1 MRRPVPAGPVA
12 RSTTSPP
19 RAAAGRP
26 AAVPAVAAGATSP
39 ARPRWRLPEW
49 VVTLGV
55 GVTAWVVGAVPFW
68 RERLFYYVGDQYEQF
83 APLWHV
89 FGQRL
94 RAGEWVTMDPASW
107 MGGNYA
113 AEGLNGIWNP
123 VSLANF
129 VLVSYFDDLA
139 LAAAVVMVEFLGVLA
154 MGTYLLAREHG
165 ARRWPAAV
173 VALAVPFSGFTLWY
187 EAAGWPAGLMA
198 FTWVTWFWWAA
209 RRHARGRLNP
219 VVPFLAGAL
228 VMTTGNPYGALGML
242 VVLVALGAE
251 LLVRRRFS
259 RLLHLVV
266 VGACAGLVALPVYL
280 PLLGAGE
287 VSLRQDLA
295 VLANDT
301 FLVPDL
307 GDLAAASAP
316 TYLPSITNWGGAL
329 LETQPSTYL
338 AWFLLPLL
346 PWLRWSRL
354 RRRARSLAGLL
365 GIAGFYLLATLAP
378 SNLWLFR
385 WPVRLVEYLYLAV
398 AVLFAV
404 VLSAG
409 LATDRPRRR
418 ALASGA
424 IVLFGTYLAWA
435 VRPVGLLQEHGA
447 ALLLVGA
454 GTALAVLAHRRWGL
468 RGLGAVLVAGT
479 VAVVA
484 FQTTVLPFRPGGFG
498 LRPASD
504 LSALAEGTTSYE
516 GTVLQLA
523 RHDTI
528 TTGQMRDGEITFGN
542 LVRPTGTPTVA
553 SYSGIGFQ
561 EFAEELCLDY
571 RGATCPEAFERLWQ
585 PAGPG
590 YPVPLVD
597 ALRVSTLVLQ
607 RDLLGDEVVDDRE
620 PPPGWSVA
628 ERGPVRAVWVRDQP
642 YADGSRVSWTSPG
655 VEVVGGS
662 AEEEREVVRYR
673 ADDAGRVLFARLA
686 WPGYSATVDGEE
698 VPVVDGP
705 AGLLAVTVPAGERTL
720 VLDYAPPGLRAGA
733 LAAAGAALVVL
744 VQAGLWWWQQ
754 RRARGRLRAR

>member
-1 MRRPVPAGPVA
+1 MSGSSAVGSA
-12 RSTTSPP
+12 S
-19 RAAAGRP
+19 RAAASPGTAP
-26 AAVPAVAAGATSP
+26 ADDTAAVPAGAAAGAPPRTRR
-39 ARPRWRLPEW
+39 RPPEW
-49 VVTLGV
+49 LVTLGV
-55 GVTAWVVGAVPFW
+55 GVAAWVIGAIPYW

-94 RAGEWVTMDPASW
+94 RNGEWVTMDPAAW

-139 LAAAVVMVEFLGVLA
+139 QAAAVVMVEFLGLLA
-154 MGTYLLAREHG
+154 MGTFLLAREHG

-219 VVPFLAGAL
+219 IVPFLAGAL
-228 VMTTGNPYGALGML
+228 VMTTGNPYGALGMV
-242 VVLVALGAE
+242 VVLTALGVE
-251 LLVRRRFS
+251 LLLRRRFT

-266 VGACAGLVALPVYL
+266 MGACAGLVALPVYL
-280 PLLGAGE
+280 PLLGAGD

-307 GDLAAASAP
+307 GDLAAASSP

-338 AWFLLPLL
+338 AWFVLPLL

-398 AVLFAV
+398 AVIFAV

-409 LATDRPRRR
+409 LATDSPRRR
-418 ALASGA
+418 AVASGA
-424 IVLFGTYLAWA
+424 IVLGGTYLAWA
-435 VRPVGLLQEHGA
+435 VRPAGLLPEHAA
-447 ALLLVGA
+447 ALLLVAA
-454 GTALAVLAHRRWGL
+454 GTALAVAVGRRWGL
-468 RGLGAVLVAGT
+468 PGLGAVLVAGT

-484 FQTTVLPFRPGGFG
+484 FQTTVLPFRPDGFG

-504 LSALAEGTTSYE
+504 LTALAAGTTSYE

-523 RHDTI
+523 RHDVV
-528 TTGQMRDGEITFGN
+528 TTEQMRGGEITFGN
-542 LVRPTGTPTVA
+542 LVRPTGTTTVA

-561 EFAEELCLDY
+561 EFADELCTDY
-571 RGATCPEAFERLWQ
+571 RGATCPEAFDRLWQ
-585 PAGPG
+585 PAGPD

-607 RDLLGDEVVDDRE
+607 RDLLGDDVVDRQQ
-620 PPPGWSVA
+620 PPPGWQVA
-628 ERGPVRAVWVRDQP
+628 ERSPVRAVWVRDEP
-642 YADGSRVSWTSPG
+642 YADAGRVSWTSPG
-655 VEVVGGS
+655 IEVLADD
-662 AEEEREVVRYR
+662 AEEEREVVRYT

-686 WPGYSATVDGEE
+686 WPGYTATVDGEE
-698 VPVVDGP
+698 VPVLDGP
-705 AGLLAVTVPAGERTL
+705 AGLLAVPVPAGEHTL

-733 LAAAGAALVVL
+733 FAAAGAALVVL
-744 VQAGLWWWQQ
+744 VQAGLWSWQRHRG
-754 RRARGRLRAR
+754 RRRLRAR

>member
-1 MRRPVPAGPVA
+1 M
-12 RSTTSPP
+12 
-19 RAAAGRP
+19 
-26 AAVPAVAAGATSP
+26 
-39 ARPRWRLPEW
+39 PEW
-49 VVTLGV
+49 LVTLGI
-55 GVTAWVVGAVPFW
+55 GAAAWVIGAIPYVQQ
-68 RERLFYYVGDQYEQF
+68 RLFYYVGDQYEQF

-94 RAGEWVTMDPASW
+94 RNGDWVTMDPAGW

-113 AEGLNGIWNP
+113 AEALTGIWNP
-123 VSLANF
+123 VNLANF

-139 LAAAVVMVEFLGVLA
+139 QAAAVVMVEFLGLLA
-154 MGTYLLAREHG
+154 MGTFLVAREHG

-219 VVPFLAGAL
+219 FVPFLAGAL
-228 VMTTGNPYGALGML
+228 VMTTGNPYGALGMV
-242 VVLVALGAE
+242 VVLTALGAE
-251 LLVRRRFS
+251 LLLRRRYT
-259 RLLHLVV
+259 RLFHLVV
-266 VGACAGLVALPVYL
+266 MGACAGLVALPVYL

-307 GDLAAASAP
+307 GDLAAASSP

-338 AWFLLPLL
+338 AWFVLPLL

-365 GIAGFYLLATLAP
+365 GIAGFYLLATLGP

-409 LATDRPRRR
+409 LATDVPRRR
-418 ALASGA
+418 AVASGA
-424 IVLFGTYLAWA
+424 IVLGGGYLAWA
-435 VRPVGLLQEHGA
+435 VHPSDLDRVHATG
-447 ALLLVGA
+447 LLLVA
-454 GTALAVLAHRRWGL
+454 TATALAVVVGRRRGL
-468 RGLGAVLVAGT
+468 PALGAVLVAGT
-479 VAVVA
+479 IAVVA
-484 FQTTVLPFRPGGFG
+484 FQTAALPYRPGGFG
-498 LRPASD
+498 LRAASD
-504 LSALAEGTTSYE
+504 LTALAGGTTAYE
-516 GTVLQLA
+516 GTALQLA
-523 RHDTI
+523 RHDVI
-528 TTGQMRDGEITFGN
+528 TTEQMRDGEITFGN
-542 LVRPTGTPTVA
+542 LVRATGTATVA

-561 EFAEELCLDY
+561 EFSDALCMDY
-571 RGATCPEAFERLWQ
+571 RGATCPEAFGRLWQ

-607 RDLLGDEVVDDRE
+607 RDLLGDEVVDGQ
-620 PPPGWSVA
+620 PPPGWRVV
-628 ERGPVRAVWVRDQP
+628 ERSPVRAVWVRDEP
-642 YADGSRVSWTSPG
+642 YADEGRVSWTSPAI
-655 VEVVGGS
+655 EVLADS
-662 AEEEREVVRYR
+662 AEEADEVVRYR
-673 ADDAGRVLFARLA
+673 AEDAGRVLFARLA
-686 WPGYSATVDGEE
+686 WPGYSVTVDGDE
-698 VPVVDGP
+698 VPAIDGP
-705 AGLLAVTVPAGERTL
+705 AGLLAVSVPAGEHTL
-720 VLDYAPPGLRAGA
+720 ALEYTPPGLRVGA
-733 LAAAGAALVVL
+733 AAAAGAGLVVVL
-744 VQAGLWWWQQ
+744 QSGLWWWQ
-754 RRARGRLRAR
+754 RRRTRRRQAGR